1 MDFKAAPHPIYAAL
15 LRSRQFA
22 PNSGAPAEIDRR
34 EGGAFSLFG
43 DQTAG
48 RTIKPVPD
56 KRIVQAWRPSHWDQ
70 GVYSIA
76 RFELNQGGAGTTLI
90 LDHTGFPQGDYDG
103 LPSGWH
109 EDYERG
115 LREISP

>member
-1 MDFKAAPHPIYAAL
+1 MRLSSAPGNSRRTQELPPKSTAGKAAP
-15 LRSRQFA
+15 F
-22 PNSGAPAEIDRR
+22 
-34 EGGAFSLFG
+34 LFG

-103 LPSGWH
+103 LSSGWH
-109 EDYERG
+109 EHYERG